1 MTADDEEQVPLLHS
15 EQVRVRAPFPWFQF
29 SILFALQTAGYL
41 TLRSTSPFIPDLIR
55 NIGIARGEKNV
66 GYYVG
71 FQTSTIYAAE
81 TATAFYCCWLSDY
94 TGRKPV
100 FLASIIGL
108 ALCMCGFGLLKTFFA
123 LLFCMLAE
131 MVDPADI
138 ARAFAYSDLAWYV
151 AGTIGAK
158 IGGSLSRPVEQFPGL
173 FGSSEFF
180 KEYPYFLPCAVC
192 SFLLFVAWLVGTVF
206 LKETLVKPFQKK
218 TQESEP
224 IASMEE
230 GDESTERPSSL
241 APGIIIIAIN
251 LAAICLVEKFYWATE
266 ALFLSTPIKD
276 GGLGLSPRAI
286 GTFSSFSSILIGTS
300 QLFIFP
306 RMHDK
311 WGSGYV
317 FILGASASLPRFV
330 LWPVMNWIA
339 RRDGNPNS
347 VLVLFALGSQSCC
360 SALVQFGCS
369 ALFLVS
375 GLQYSNASYQSVAS
389 VMRAIAPALSNSLF
403 SLSIDKGYLG
413 GYLVYFVFVCSSVIA
428 LCAASFL
435 PRVKKTRKSIV

>member
-123 LLFCMLAE
+123 LLFWEALIGGLNGTYGLTRSMLAE

-360 SALVQFGCS
+360 SALVQFGC
-369 ALFLVS
+369 
-375 GLQYSNASYQSVAS
+375 
-389 VMRAIAPALSNSLF
+389 
-403 SLSIDKGYLG
+403 
-413 GYLVYFVFVCSSVIA
+413 IA
-428 LCAASFL
+428 LWVLVTQSARSPESLATVVGSCQTKGIL
-435 PRVKKTRKSIV
+435 VDI